1 VKGKRAGALP
11 VRPLPAPF
19 MTVPR
24 SIPRPR
30 PVAVAV
36 EIPDTPALHRPW
48 PELVAAAVAYVSASA
63 AVHSVFAGR

>member
-1 VKGKRAGALP
+1 MT
-11 VRPLPAPF
+11 PL
-19 MTVPR
+19 R

-36 EIPDTPALHRPW
+36 EIPDTLALHRPW